1 MPGGVSAATGA
12 AANAHGKA
20 MNRTAARYLD
30 IDAGTMR
37 HGAACVNAHCGADRR
52 LERSVP
58 HCGAGDGARLC
69 DNRRVRRSPPL
80 RAAESLPAAA
90 LRSAA
95 ARLAAAALLAALLTA
110 CGEPGQ
116 PDRRPLRVY
125 AASSLTDAFTAIA
138 PAFEAAHGGIDVVT
152 AFAGSQVLRLQI
164 EQGAPADLFASADPG
179 HTRALIDA
187 GLLRGARRFAANEL
201 AVIVPP
207 DNPAGIEAFADLAAA
222 ERLVI
227 GSETAPVGRY
237 TRTALHRSA
246 AALGADF
253 AAAVLSRVVSLET
266 NVRLVRT
273 KVEMGEADA
282 GIVYRTDA
290 AASTRVRTVPI
301 PAALNVRAEYV
312 IGIVT
317 GGGGSDAPG
326 GAGPAERLI
335 AFLRSPP
342 GRAILDRHGFL
353 TP

>member
-1 MPGGVSAATGA
+1 M
-12 AANAHGKA
+12 
-20 MNRTAARYLD
+20 RRY
-30 IDAGTMR
+30 
-37 HGAACVNAHCGADRR
+37 
-52 LERSVP
+52 
-58 HCGAGDGARLC
+58 
-69 DNRRVRRSPPL
+69 PPL
-80 RAAESLPAAA
+80 RAAAAP
-90 LRSAA
+90 LTVA
-95 ARLAAAALLAALLTA
+95 ARLSAAALLVALLAA
-110 CGEPGQ
+110 CERGQ
-116 PDRRPLRVY
+116 PDRRTLRVY
-125 AASSLTDAFTAIA
+125 AASSLTDAFAAIA
-138 PAFEAAHGGIDVVT
+138 PAFEAAHRGIDVVT

-207 DNPAGIEAFADLAAA
+207 DNPAGIETFAGLAAA

-227 GSETAPVGRY
+227 GSETVPVGRY
-237 TRTALHRSA
+237 TRTALRRSGP
-246 AALGADF
+246 ALGADF

-266 NVRLVRT
+266 NVRLVRA

-290 AASTRVRTVPI
+290 AASTRVRAIPI

-317 GGGGSDAPG
+317 GGGESPAPD

-342 GRAILDRHGFL
+342 GRAILDRHGFI